1 MNKTQLIGNL
11 VSDVEF
17 KQSAS
22 GTGVARLRLAVRRN
36 FKNQQNEYESDFIN
50 CVAFGRSGE
59 FAEKYLHKGTKIAV
73 TGRIQTGSYTNKEGV
88 KVYTTEVV
96 VEDHE
101 FAESRNASG
110 NDGNS
115 FNGGYSHGGAASAS
129 GAGDGFMNI
138 PDGIDE
144 ELPFN

>member
-50 CVAFGRSGE
+50 CVAFGKT
-59 FAEKYLHKGTKIAV
+59 AEMISQYFNKGSKIAV
-73 TGRIQTGSYTNKEGV
+73 DGRIQTGSYDNKQGQR
-88 KVYTTEVV
+88 VYTTDIVIEN
-96 VEDHE
+96 
-101 FAESRNASG
+101 FYFIESRKQAN
-110 NDGNS
+110 NQQS
-115 FNGGYSHGGAASAS
+115 FDNPF
-129 GAGDGFMNI
+129 GDLEARSVDV
-138 PDGIDE
+138 PQDD
-144 ELPFN
+144 LPF